1 MKKLII
7 IFTLTISISLLTV
20 GCGEKTVLGK
30 YHEESVN
37 NGLGEEIGTR
47 LVVNSNNKNITDENI
62 IKFYNEMVKDND
74 YKYITVDLGNGEGLV
89 FNNDN
94 FFIKGKIDE
103 NGMISNTEKL
113 GQIEDNKIIYK
124 ED

>member
-7 IFTLTISISLLTV
+7 IFTLIINISLLTV

-37 NGLGEEIGTR
+37 NGLGEKIGTR
-47 LVVNSNNKNITDENI
+47 LVVDSNNKNITDENI
-62 IKFYNEMVKDND
+62 IKFYNEIVKDND
-74 YKYITVDLGNGEGLV
+74 YNYITVDLGNGEGLV

>member
-7 IFTLTISISLLTV
+7 ILTLIISISLLTI
-20 GCGEKTVLGK
+20 GCEEKTALGE

-47 LVVNSNNKNITDENI
+47 LVVTSNDKNITDENI
-62 IKFYNEMVKDND
+62 IKFYNETVKDND

>member
-1 MKKLII
+1 MKKLITMTI
-7 IFTLTISISLLTV
+7 LTLSISLSVV
-20 GCGEKTVLGK
+20 GCGKKTALGE

-62 IKFYNEMVKDND
+62 IKFYNETVKDND

>member
-1 MKKLII
+1 MKRLITII
-7 IFTLTISISLLTV
+7 ILTISISLLVV
-20 GCGEKTVLGK
+20 GCGKKTALGK

-62 IKFYNEMVKDND
+62 IKFYNKIVKDND
-74 YKYITVDLGNGEGLV
+74 YKYITIDLGNGEGLV

-103 NGMISNTEKL
+103 NGMISTTEKL

>member
-7 IFTLTISISLLTV
+7 TFTLIINISLLTV

-37 NGLGEEIGTR
+37 NGLGEKIGTR
-47 LVVNSNNKNITDENI
+47 LVVDSNNKNITDENI
-62 IKFYNEMVKDND
+62 IKFYNEIVKDND
-74 YKYITVDLGNGEGLV
+74 YNYITVDLGNGEGLV